1 MQKKKKILVLSDH
14 AMSTSGVGT
23 QTRHLINGL
32 LKKNEWTF
40 RQFGAAMKH
49 ADYKTV
55 RVNDDFVIKPIDGF
69 GDRNLLRLTL
79 ATEKPDLIF
88 IFTDPRFFIWLWE
101 MEDEI
106 HQVCPIAYWHV
117 WDNKPFPKFN
127 ETLYESTDT
136 INCHSYLTY
145 KMLSESM
152 PNKPRINF
160 IPHAVP
166 EDIFYRLSDK
176 ERKEYK
182 RKALGVERENHFV
195 VIWNN
200 RNARRK
206 RPGDLLFAW
215 KEFLE
220 KTKKKD
226 AVLIMHTDPLDK
238 EGSNLYILSEE
249 LGIKDS
255 VFFSRE
261 RLEFNKINVLY
272 NISDACINISYAE
285 GFGLS
290 TLEAM
295 QTGAPIIAVK
305 TGGLTR
311 QVVDHRD
318 GSINGVALD
327 VTMKTMS
334 GSQQVPYI
342 YEDYAANDDI
352 VSALFEVYSY
362 DEQTK
367 NKMSKKVMA
376 YANSEFNMQTTVDL
390 WHDSLNETINT
401 WKDDYKPWDVVSL

>member
-49 ADYKTV
+49 SDYKTV
-55 RVNDDFVIKPIDGF
+55 HINDDFVIKPIDGF
-69 GDRNLLRLTL
+69 GNRDLIRLTL
-79 ATEKPDLIF
+79 ATEKPDLVF

-117 WDNKPFPKFN
+117 WDNEPFPKFN
-127 ETLYESTDT
+127 EKLYDSTDT

-145 KMLSESM
+145 KMISENL
-152 PNKPRINF
+152 PNKPRVNF

-166 EDIFYRLSDK
+166 EEIFHRLTDSEIK
-176 ERKEYK
+176 KHK
-182 RKALGVERENHFV
+182 QKILGVGKEDHFV
-195 VIWNN
+195 AIWNN

-215 KEFLE
+215 KKFLE
-220 KTKKKD
+220 KTENKD
-226 AVLIMHTDPLDK
+226 AILIMHTDPHDK
-238 EGSNLYILSEE
+238 EGSNLFILSEE

-261 RLEFNKINVLY
+261 RLGFDKINILY
-272 NISDACINISYAE
+272 NISDVCVNISYSE

-295 QTGAPIIAVK
+295 QTGIPIIAVK

-327 VTMKTMS
+327 VSMKTLA
-334 GSQQVPYI
+334 GSQGVPYI
-342 YEDYAANDDI
+342 YEDYASIDDI
-352 VSALFEVYSY
+352 SSALYDVYSY
-362 DEQTK
+362 DNETK
-367 NKMSKKVMA
+367 RKMSKKVME
-376 YANSEFNMQTTVDL
+376 YVRSEFNLQTTVDL
-390 WHDSLNETINT
+390 WHDSLNDTIDN
-401 WKDDYKPWDVVSL
+401 WKNDYKPWNITTL

>member
-1 MQKKKKILVLSDH
+1 MKKRKIIIFSDH
-14 AMSTSGVGT
+14 ALSTSGVGT

-32 LKKNEWTF
+32 LKKDAWTF

-55 RVNDDFVIKPIDGF
+55 TINDDFVIKPINGF

-117 WDNKPFPKFN
+117 WDNAPYPKFN
-127 ETLYESTDT
+127 ETLYQSTDT
-136 INCHSYLTY
+136 INCHSHLTY
-145 KMLSESM
+145 KLISE
-152 PNKPRINF
+152 NLDHPRVNF

-166 EDIFYRLSDK
+166 KDTFYKLPEKEIKKYKTQILGK
-176 ERKEYK
+176 ERED
-182 RKALGVERENHFV
+182 NFV

-206 RPGDLLFAW
+206 RPGDLLVAW
-215 KEFLE
+215 KEFLD
-220 KTKKKD
+220 KTD
-226 AVLIMHTDPLDK
+226 VDNATLIMHTDPFDK
-238 EGSNLYILSEE
+238 EGSNLFILSEE

-261 RLEFNKINVLY
+261 RLDFNKINVLY
-272 NISDACINISYAE
+272 NISDICINISYAE

-295 QTGAPIIAVK
+295 QTGTPIIATK

-311 QVVDHRD
+311 QIIDHRD
-318 GSINGVALD
+318 GTVNGVSLD
-327 VTMKTMS
+327 IKLKTMS

-342 YEDYAANDDI
+342 YEDYATISDI
-352 VSALFEVYSY
+352 ATALFEAYSW
-362 DEQTK
+362 DKETK
-367 NKMSKKVMA
+367 NKMSKKVEN
-376 YANSEFNMQTTVDL
+376 YADSEFSMQTTVDL
-390 WHDSLNETINT
+390 WHDSLNDTIDN
-401 WKDDYKPWDVVSL
+401 WKNDYKPWNITTL

>member
-23 QTRHLINGL
+23 QTRHLLNGL
-32 LKKNEWTF
+32 IKKDEWTF

-49 ADYKTV
+49 ADYKTLHI
-55 RVNDDFVIKPIDGF
+55 NDDFVIKPIDGF

-106 HQVCPIAYWHV
+106 HQICPIAYWHV

-127 ETLYESTDT
+127 EKLYESTDT
-136 INCHSYLTY
+136 INCHSHLTY
-145 KMLSESM
+145 EMLSESM
-152 PNKPRINF
+152 PNKSRVSF

-166 EDIFYRLSDK
+166 EEIFHKLSTK
-176 ERKEYK
+176 EIQAYK
-182 RKALGVERENHFV
+182 RKVLGPDKEEHFV
-195 VIWNN
+195 AIWNN

-206 RPGDLLFAW
+206 RPGDLLYSW
-215 KEFLE
+215 KTFLD
-220 KTKKKD
+220 KTDKKD
-226 AVLIMHTDPLDK
+226 AILIMHTDPLDK

-261 RLEFNKINVLY
+261 RLEFDKINILY
-272 NISDACINISYAE
+272 NISDVCINISYAE

-295 QTGAPIIAVK
+295 QTGVPIIAVK

-311 QVVDHRD
+311 QIVDHRD

-327 VTMKTMS
+327 VTMKTLS

-342 YEDYAANDDI
+342 YEDYASIEDI
-352 VSALFEVYSY
+352 SDALFEVYSY
-362 DEQTK
+362 DEDTK
-367 NKMSKKVMA
+367 AKMSKKVID
-376 YANSEFNMQTTVDL
+376 YVRSEFNLQTTVDL
-390 WHDSLNETINT
+390 WHDSLNETIDN
-401 WKDDYKPWDVVSL
+401 WKNDYKPWNITTL